1 MDTARLPSYNRQLR
15 HFRPA
20 APFVGEYAPLG
31 DKSLSHRALLFAALA
46 EGESEIRNFPAS
58 GVIFA
63 MMRCLRALGVECSL
77 DETTHILRVKGV
89 GLRGFKDPEGP
100 LDCGNSATT
109 LRLLAGVLAGAGVTC
124 TLTGTAG
131 LCKRPMG
138 RIVEPLR
145 MMGADITAT
154 NGCAPLTIR
163 PAKLTGISYTL
174 PVASAQVKSSL
185 LLAGLYADAPTALL
199 EPGPSRDHTERMLEA
214 MGVQV
219 RNVERPAYGAVMLP
233 FAGTLQ
239 PLNLDLPG
247 DISSAAF
254 LLVRA
259 YLLPGSDFRIRRVCI
274 NPTRT
279 AILEALQRF
288 GADLTFEREGL
299 LAGEPVADLHIRHR
313 PIAPC
318 AEPITFAGECIVR
331 MIDELPA
338 LLIAAALTPAITS
351 IRDAAELRTKE
362 SDRIRLMVDG
372 LRAFGLE
379 VEEFPDG
386 CRLVGRSAPL
396 QPPAGPIAIHTAG
409 DHRVAMCFALL
420 ATQTDT
426 AVEIDDFDCVRES
439 FPDFFALC
447 GL

>member
-1 MDTARLPSYNRQLR
+1 MALSYNHQLR

-77 DETTHILRVKGV
+77 DEATHVLRVKGV

-124 TLTGTAG
+124 TLTGSAG

-145 MMGADITAT
+145 MMGAEITAT

-174 PVASAQVKSSL
+174 PVASAQVKSCL

-199 EPGPSRDHTERMLEA
+199 EPGPSRDHTERMLAA

-233 FAGTLQ
+233 FAGTRQ
-239 PLNLDLPG
+239 PLNFDLPG

-288 GADLTFEREGL
+288 GADLTFEHEGL

-318 AEPITFAGECIVR
+318 SEPITFAGECIVR

-379 VEEFPDG
+379 VEEAPDG
-386 CRLVGRSAPL
+386 CRLPGRSAPRL
-396 QPPAGPIAIHTAG
+396 PPADPIAIHTAG

-420 ATQTDT
+420 ATQTEA

>member
-1 MDTARLPSYNRQLR
+1 MALSYNHQLR

-77 DETTHILRVKGV
+77 DEATHVLRVKGV

-124 TLTGTAG
+124 TLTGSAG

-138 RIVEPLR
+138 RIVDPLR
-145 MMGADITAT
+145 MMGAEITAT

-174 PVASAQVKSSL
+174 PVASAQVKSCL

-199 EPGPSRDHTERMLEA
+199 EPGPSRDHTERMLAA

-233 FAGTLQ
+233 FTGALQ

-318 AEPITFAGECIVR
+318 SEPITFAGECIVR

-379 VEEFPDG
+379 VEEAPDG
-386 CRLVGRSAPL
+386 CRLQGRSAPL
-396 QPPAGPIAIHTAG
+396 LPPADPIAIHTAG

-420 ATQTDT
+420 ATQTEA

>member
-1 MDTARLPSYNRQLR
+1 MALSYNHQLR

-77 DETTHILRVKGV
+77 DEATHVLHVKGV

-124 TLTGTAG
+124 TLTGSAG

-145 MMGADITAT
+145 MMGAEITAT

-174 PVASAQVKSSL
+174 PVASAQVKSCL

-199 EPGPSRDHTERMLEA
+199 EPGPSRDHTERMLAA

-233 FAGTLQ
+233 FAGALQ

-288 GADLTFEREGL
+288 GADLTFEHEGL

-351 IRDAAELRTKE
+351 IRDAAELRTQE
-362 SDRIRLMVDG
+362 SDRLRLMVDG

-379 VEEFPDG
+379 VVEAPDG
-386 CRLVGRSAPL
+386 CRLQGRSAPL
-396 QPPAGPIAIHTAG
+396 LPPADPIAIHTAG

-420 ATQTDT
+420 ATQTEA

>member
-1 MDTARLPSYNRQLR
+1 MALSYNHQLR

-77 DETTHILRVKGV
+77 DEATHVLRVKGV

-124 TLTGTAG
+124 TLTGSAG

-145 MMGADITAT
+145 MMGAEITAT

-174 PVASAQVKSSL
+174 PVASAQVKSCL

-199 EPGPSRDHTERMLEA
+199 EPGPSRDHTERMLAA

-233 FAGTLQ
+233 FAGALQ

-288 GADLTFEREGL
+288 GADLTFEHEGL

-379 VEEFPDG
+379 VEEAPDG
-386 CRLVGRSAPL
+386 CRLQGRSAPL
-396 QPPAGPIAIHTAG
+396 LPPADPIASHTAG

-420 ATQTDT
+420 ATQTEA
-426 AVEIDDFDCVRES
+426 AVEIDDFDCVLES

>member
-1 MDTARLPSYNRQLR
+1 MALSYNHQLR

-77 DETTHILRVKGV
+77 DEATHVLRVKGV

-124 TLTGTAG
+124 TLTGSAG

-145 MMGADITAT
+145 MMGAEITAT

-174 PVASAQVKSSL
+174 PVASAQVKSCL

-199 EPGPSRDHTERMLEA
+199 EPGPSRDHTERMLAA

-233 FAGTLQ
+233 FTGALQ

-288 GADLTFEREGL
+288 GADLTFEHEGL

-318 AEPITFAGECIVR
+318 SEPITFAGECIVR

-379 VEEFPDG
+379 VEEAPDG
-386 CRLVGRSAPL
+386 CRLQGRSAPL
-396 QPPAGPIAIHTAG
+396 LPPADPIAIHTAG

-420 ATQTDT
+420 ATQTEA

>member
-1 MDTARLPSYNRQLR
+1 MALSYNHQLR

-77 DETTHILRVKGV
+77 DEATHVLRVKGV

-124 TLTGTAG
+124 TLTGSAG

-145 MMGADITAT
+145 MMGAEITAT

-174 PVASAQVKSSL
+174 PVASAQVKSCL

-199 EPGPSRDHTERMLEA
+199 EPGPSRDHTERMLAA

-219 RNVERPAYGAVMLP
+219 RTVERPAYGAVMLP
-233 FAGTLQ
+233 FTGTLQ

-288 GADLTFEREGL
+288 GADLTFEHEGL

-313 PIAPC
+313 PIAPSF
-318 AEPITFAGECIVR
+318 EPITFAGECIVR

-379 VEEFPDG
+379 VEEAPDG
-386 CRLVGRSAPL
+386 CRLKGRSAPL
-396 QPPAGPIAIHTAG
+396 LPPADPIAIHTAG

-420 ATQTDT
+420 ATQTEA

>member
-1 MDTARLPSYNRQLR
+1 MALSYNHQLR

-77 DETTHILRVKGV
+77 DEATHVLRVKGV

-124 TLTGTAG
+124 TLTGSAG

-138 RIVEPLR
+138 RIVDPLR
-145 MMGADITAT
+145 MMGAEITAT

-174 PVASAQVKSSL
+174 PVASAQVKSCL

-199 EPGPSRDHTERMLEA
+199 EPGPSRDHTERMLAA

-254 LLVRA
+254 LLMRA

-288 GADLTFEREGL
+288 GADLTFEHEGL

-379 VEEFPDG
+379 VEEAPDG
-386 CRLVGRSAPL
+386 CRLQGRSAPL
-396 QPPAGPIAIHTAG
+396 LPPADPIAIHTAG

-420 ATQTDT
+420 ATQTEA

>member
-1 MDTARLPSYNRQLR
+1 MALSYNHQLR

-77 DETTHILRVKGV
+77 DEATHVLRVKGV

-124 TLTGTAG
+124 TLTGSAG

-145 MMGADITAT
+145 MMGAEITAT

-174 PVASAQVKSSL
+174 PVASAQVKSCL

-199 EPGPSRDHTERMLEA
+199 EPGPSRDHTERMLAA

-233 FAGTLQ
+233 FTGALQ

-299 LAGEPVADLHIRHR
+299 LAGEPVADLHIRYR

-379 VEEFPDG
+379 VEEAPDG
-386 CRLVGRSAPL
+386 CRLQGRSAPL
-396 QPPAGPIAIHTAG
+396 LPPADPIAIHTAG

-420 ATQTDT
+420 ATQTEA

>member
-1 MDTARLPSYNRQLR
+1 MALSYNHQLR

-77 DETTHILRVKGV
+77 DEATHVLRVKGV

-124 TLTGTAG
+124 TLTGSAG

-145 MMGADITAT
+145 MMGAEITAT
-154 NGCAPLTIR
+154 NGCAPLQIR

-174 PVASAQVKSSL
+174 PVASAQVKSCL

-199 EPGPSRDHTERMLEA
+199 EPGPSRDHTERMLAA

-233 FAGTLQ
+233 FAGALQ

-288 GADLTFEREGL
+288 GADLTFEHEGL

-318 AEPITFAGECIVR
+318 SEPITFAGECIVR

-379 VEEFPDG
+379 VEEAPDG
-386 CRLVGRSAPL
+386 CRLQGRSAPL
-396 QPPAGPIAIHTAG
+396 LPPADPIASHTAG

-420 ATQTDT
+420 ATQTEA

>member
-1 MDTARLPSYNRQLR
+1 MALSYNHQLR

-77 DETTHILRVKGV
+77 DEATHVLRVKGV

-124 TLTGTAG
+124 TLTGSAG

-145 MMGADITAT
+145 MMGAEITAT

-174 PVASAQVKSSL
+174 PVASAQVKSCL

-199 EPGPSRDHTERMLEA
+199 EPGPSRDHTERMLAA

-219 RNVERPAYGAVMLP
+219 RNVERPAYGVVMLP
-233 FAGTLQ
+233 FAGALQ

-379 VEEFPDG
+379 VEEAPDG
-386 CRLVGRSAPL
+386 CRLQGRTAPL
-396 QPPAGPIAIHTAG
+396 LPPADPIAIHTAG

-420 ATQTDT
+420 ATQTEA

>member
-1 MDTARLPSYNRQLR
+1 MALSYNHQLR

-77 DETTHILRVKGV
+77 DEATHVLRVKGV

-124 TLTGTAG
+124 TLTGSAG

-145 MMGADITAT
+145 MMGAEITAT

-174 PVASAQVKSSL
+174 PVASAQVKSCL

-199 EPGPSRDHTERMLEA
+199 EPGPSRDHTERMLAA

-233 FAGTLQ
+233 FTGALQ

-288 GADLTFEREGL
+288 GADLTFEHEGL

-379 VEEFPDG
+379 VEEAPDG
-386 CRLVGRSAPL
+386 CRLQGRSAPL
-396 QPPAGPIAIHTAG
+396 LPPADPIAIHTAG

-420 ATQTDT
+420 ATQTEA